1 MHSFACCAHTY
12 PPTPALLLGT
22 RRHQRVHSNA
32 HHLRH
37 KLGLHEHGRF
47 LHVRLHIDGVLKPNQ
62 RRPQLWWAK
71 PAMCIYVP
79 GPLACIDE
87 MMTCLI
93 YISQGAACQAIC
105 HVRMHG
111 CLVMDARRGSVRTH
125 MHVLAAASGGHQR
138 GLANLRPDAL
148 HTNLAWGQEL
158 VDDHNQHIKHASLFC
173 GGHPPV
179 LFCSAKQSST
189 PPPLTHA
196 PARRTRS
203 RHQRVHSNAQH
214 LR

>member
-1 MHSFACCAHTY
+1 MLACSVEVVFLAVLPRQAVKHPPPPPLTY
-12 PPTPALLLGT
+12 ARARRT
-22 RRHQRVHSNA
+22 RSRHQRVHSNA

-125 MHVLAAASGGHQR
+125 ALVLAAASGGQQR

-148 HTNLAWGQEL
+148 HTEIAWGQQLEE
-158 VDDHNQHIKHASLFC
+158 DHSC
-173 GGHPPV
+173 W
-179 LFCSAKQSST
+179 
-189 PPPLTHA
+189 
-196 PARRTRS
+196 
-203 RHQRVHSNAQH
+203 
-214 LR
+214 